1 MSSPDVRPLRFAYT
15 DTRRWVMI
23 GAAIGT
29 VAYLTLTLANV
40 AMWGWD
46 PQRHRLIVL
55 LAGLGCGA
63 GCIAAQRGRV
73 LAGGVIALSA
83 VWCESQSSL
92 VLSSEFAAP
101 ALFAT
106 AVIVVARALLLTPRQ
121 SAILAFGSII
131 ATWPLVLLSP
141 AVRAFVDVVRK
152 ERALSET
159 IDRLPDGI
167 LVIDAHELLQVINPA
182 AGCMLGVDRD
192 ECIGRPMPS
201 PATPPR
207 TARRWPA
214 AGAARCLR
222 ACARRTAA
230 PRDGAAAR
238 ACPATRS
245 RGPAGWGL
253 AHDLNNILTIIGA
266 SAEVLRD
273 EAPDESLAP
282 RIDEILAAQDRG
294 ATTTRQL
301 LAFARREVVQP
312 RVVDI
317 FVRMT
322 KDDGGPRVR
331 LRVRDEG
338 AGMNAATIARAFEPF
353 FTTKSRGRGT
363 GLGLAAVHGMAL
375 QRGGRATIE
384 LQPLV
389 GTTVPLEFPSSSAPA
404 TAVTART
411 TAEHP
416 RIGGTILVTED
427 DDGTRASVARLLER
441 LGYAVLLAS
450 DGIQALR
457 MAQVH
462 AGQIDLLLTDVTM
475 PGLSG
480 SQLAAQQHRRAPHVS
495 VICMSGYPEDAL
507 ADGPGLRL
515 ETDVVAKPFASATPA
530 RRIAGKIG
538 IAMAASPEG

>member
-1 MSSPDVRPLRFAYT
+1 MLRDVSERVRAEQLRREMELQLAHAQ
-15 DTRRWVMI
+15 RL
-23 GAAIGT
+23 GA
-29 VAYLTLTLANV
+29 VC
-40 AMWGWD
+40 
-46 PQRHRLIVL
+46 Q
-55 LAGLGCGA
+55 LAG
-63 GCIAAQRGRV
+63 
-73 LAGGVIALSA
+73 
-83 VWCESQSSL
+83 
-92 VLSSEFAAP
+92 
-101 ALFAT
+101 
-106 AVIVVARALLLTPRQ
+106 
-121 SAILAFGSII
+121 
-131 ATWPLVLLSP
+131 
-141 AVRAFVDVVRK
+141 
-152 ERALSET
+152 
-159 IDRLPDGI
+159 
-167 LVIDAHELLQVINPA
+167 
-182 AGCMLGVDRD
+182 
-192 ECIGRPMPS
+192 
-201 PATPPR
+201 
-207 TARRWPA
+207 
-214 AGAARCLR
+214 
-222 ACARRTAA
+222 
-230 PRDGAAAR
+230 
-238 ACPATRS
+238 
-245 RGPAGWGL
+245 GL
-253 AHDLNNILTIIGA
+253 AHDFNNILTIIGA

-294 ATTTRQL
+294 ATLTRQL

-480 SQLAAQQHRRAPHVS
+480 SQLAAQLHRRTPHVS

-507 ADGPGLRL
+507 ADEPGLQL

-530 RRIAGKIG
+530 RRTADKIG